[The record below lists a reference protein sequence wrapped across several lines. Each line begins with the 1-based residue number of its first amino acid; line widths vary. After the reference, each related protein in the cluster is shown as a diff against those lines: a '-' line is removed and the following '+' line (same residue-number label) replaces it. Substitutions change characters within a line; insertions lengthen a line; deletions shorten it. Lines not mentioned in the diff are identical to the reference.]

1 MKKAR
6 WFMVVL
12 VLVLFIASP
21 VEVYALATDWGD
33 GVSAS
38 SFRNGGNV
46 RSTSTQTQTNGFSEE
61 EIAKIQTDSAFEKV
75 VSKFFLQVGDYAH
88 DYLTQLFREEIT
100 IDKIVFNKVE
110 LLNANFFNNS
120 AKPSKTDA
128 STIVKKAINR
138 WYETFRTVALLI
150 CVVGIVV
157 AGIKIMLGTPEGKNN
172 AKDILKKVVLGV
184 MLVYFF
190 PFVMKMGFDINDAII
205 TMVQDQIISGSVS
218 KKVAGLKET
227 SELVIDEELEFRS
240 PIYVSNAS
248 RKLTPGSEEASD
260 YFVSKLQTY
269 TKNVDVMRIMR
280 AYAGVSLRFMFIII
294 WYLLLIQTY
303 FMVYTYLKRYIT
315 IAFLLCIYPLTIIGY
330 VVGGLLGRA
339 KTAFNEW
346 CSRFFGNVFM
356 QTIHAVT
363 YGVISS
369 ILIDQVERYLPNNI
383 NWILMVVAI
392 SFLFTGERILDNLWR
407 LATSASEGKGEIKD
421 MLKKPKD
428 AFKTIRG
435 K

>member
-12 VLVLFIASP
+12 VLVLVIASP

-172 AKDILKKVVLGV
+172 AKDI
-184 MLVYFF
+184 
-190 PFVMKMGFDINDAII
+190 I
-205 TMVQDQIISGSVS
+205 
-218 KKVAGLKET
+218 
-227 SELVIDEELEFRS
+227 
-240 PIYVSNAS
+240 
-248 RKLTPGSEEASD
+248 
-260 YFVSKLQTY
+260 
-269 TKNVDVMRIMR
+269 VD
-280 AYAGVSLRFMFIII
+280 
-294 WYLLLIQTY
+294 
-303 FMVYTYLKRYIT
+303 
-315 IAFLLCIYPLTIIGY
+315 
-330 VVGGLLGRA
+330 
-339 KTAFNEW
+339 
-346 CSRFFGNVFM
+346 
-356 QTIHAVT
+356 
-363 YGVISS
+363 
-369 ILIDQVERYLPNNI
+369 NI
-383 NWILMVVAI
+383 
-392 SFLFTGERILDNLWR
+392 R
-407 LATSASEGKGEIKD
+407 
-421 MLKKPKD
+421 
-428 AFKTIRG
+428 
-435 K
+435 